1 MTDEIR
7 TLEKAI
13 RDRTDSGQRQCL
25 CAAIACPNAGTAE
38 SQLLRECFGRVF
50 FDVLQ
55 LGLLNSPTG
64 CQKAALPF
72 TAMDLTISD
81 LKQSIEAKCEDTIPF
96 KILFAYEIEEVD
108 LPRTEIEASDM
119 TYTSVDFYEL
129 QSDKL
134 SLLSR
139 FDPRSE
145 IIRRARKG
153 DCRLR
158 Q

>member
-1 MTDEIR
+1 MAYGEPIR
-7 TLEKAI
+7 VRDKVYALRSLVPTLEPLKVNYSENVL
-13 RDRTDSGQRQCL
+13 D
-25 CAAIACPNAGTAE
+25 
-38 SQLLRECFGRVF
+38 VF

-72 TAMDLTISD
+72 VAMDLTISD
-81 LKQSIEAKCEDTIPF
+81 LNQSIEAKCEDTVPF

-108 LPRTEIEASDM
+108 LPRTEVEASDM

-139 FDPRSE
+139 FEPR
-145 IIRRARKG
+145 
-153 DCRLR
+153 
-158 Q
+158 

>member
-1 MTDEIR
+1 MAYGEPIR
-7 TLEKAI
+7 VRDKVYALRSLVPTLEPLKVNYSENVL
-13 RDRTDSGQRQCL
+13 D
-25 CAAIACPNAGTAE
+25 
-38 SQLLRECFGRVF
+38 VF

-64 CQKAALPF
+64 CQKAAFPF
-72 TAMDLTISD
+72 AAMDLTISD

-96 KILFAYEIEEVD
+96 KILFAYEIEEAD
-108 LPRTEIEASDM
+108 LLRTEVEASDM